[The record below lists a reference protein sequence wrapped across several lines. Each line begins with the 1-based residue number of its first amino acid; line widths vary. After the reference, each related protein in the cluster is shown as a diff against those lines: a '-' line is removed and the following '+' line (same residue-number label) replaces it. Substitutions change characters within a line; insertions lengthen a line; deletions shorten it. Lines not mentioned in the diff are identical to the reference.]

1 MMGVVVYNMEMT
13 NGWKLPH
20 HQRPQ
25 SLLSNSLVLIFVRLR
40 LINFE
45 PSTTMKFA
53 SLIGAALLAQQAIAH
68 PGESAEQHAKDAAE
82 RRAYLNANKR
92 SLAHCAD
99 ALKKRG
105 NDIAMH
111 QRRAAQV
118 EKARAKRT
126 ISTEKPYLR
135 VRDVDDVLNT
145 DHHSNL
151 TGITVDSDP
160 SILFSGNN
168 SCILSPEVTQ
178 GPYWVQGELVRED
191 ITDNQEGIPFTLDI
205 QIIDVK
211 TCKPVPEAFL
221 EIWHCNSTGVYS
233 GVIANGNGN
242 SNDSSNL
249 DNTFNRGIQKSDED
263 GVVTFQTTF
272 PGHYTGRAVSPA
284 TPAFVA
290 LTDNFETDT
299 HPRHDIPRRHR
310 QCQ

>member
-1 MMGVVVYNMEMT
+1 
-13 NGWKLPH
+13 
-20 HQRPQ
+20 
-25 SLLSNSLVLIFVRLR
+25 
-40 LINFE
+40 
-45 PSTTMKFA
+45 MKFA
-53 SLIGAALLAQQAIAH
+53 SIIGAALLAQQTIAH

-82 RRAYLNANKR
+82 RRAYLNANKG

-118 EKARAKRT
+118 EKARVKKS

-135 VRDVDDVLNT
+135 VRDVVDVLNT

-151 TGITVDSDP
+151 TGITVDADP
-160 SILFSGNN
+160 SVIFSGNN
-168 SCILSPEVTQ
+168 SCVLSPEVTQ

-191 ITDNQEGIPFTLDI
+191 ITDSQEGIPFTLDI

-211 TCKPVPEAFL
+211 TCEPVPEAFL

-233 GVIANGNGN
+233 GVIANGNGD

-249 DNTFNRGIQKSDED
+249 DNTFNRGIQKSDSD
-263 GVVTFQTTF
+263 GVVTFQTNF
-272 PGHYTGRAVSPA
+272 PGHYTGRAVSHA
-284 TPAFVA
+284 T
-290 LTDNFETDT
+290 
-299 HPRHDIPRRHR
+299 
-310 QCQ
+310 